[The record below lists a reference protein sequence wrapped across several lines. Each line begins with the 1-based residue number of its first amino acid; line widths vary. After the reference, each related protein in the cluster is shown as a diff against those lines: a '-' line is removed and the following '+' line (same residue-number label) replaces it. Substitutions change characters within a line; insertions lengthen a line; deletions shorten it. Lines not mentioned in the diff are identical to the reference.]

1 MNTAQLPARPISI
14 TKGNLLFLLLLILV
28 IPLVTTGTARSMTFG
43 AAERNLAIDF
53 SFDAPVDS
61 TKQLLGYRLY
71 KEGVQVCTANQ
82 PSIAKMDCALLTE
95 DGTFNFTLTAYYDDK
110 SESLPS
116 PSYPFV
122 VSSTHSVDF
131 TWQAASGTDN
141 QGGFRLYDNGVLVQE
156 ITDPVA
162 RQLTYTSEFTAAT
175 HTFTIAAVDGSGAE
189 KAMPDALTSSE
200 VYPPTAVLTSSTGA
214 GNAPLT
220 VAFNGSSSTATNTP
234 LVKYSWVFGDGSQA
248 TGATV
253 SHTFTTAGTYYTE
266 LTVED
271 SLGLI
276 DKATTPIVVGQ
287 TTINQK
293 PTAIIAVDPS
303 QGGAPLTYSFNGSQ
317 SSDPDGSI
325 VKYDWNFG
333 DGTTGSGATT
343 QHTYAS
349 QGNYTATLQVTD
361 DRGATATATKQIQSG
376 AQLPLE
382 VGEVSID
389 HEWVKVLFQGKFTD
403 PVVVAGPP
411 TTVNEAEPV
420 TVRIR
425 NIDQEGFEIRLQ
437 EWDYQDGTH
446 APETVNYI
454 VMEKGV
460 HTLADGRKVEAG
472 TFTGSTTLKQFSLQ
486 QSYNLIPV
494 VLAQVVTDNEADAVT
509 GRIRSVK
516 RASFEFKLQEMERT
530 ATAHIPENIGYIALE
545 PGKGEAS
552 GFLYEVGVTGRSITQ
567 NWSNIGFGT
576 QFPDQPAF
584 FAGMQTAW
592 EGDTATVR
600 SKDLSAT
607 AAKVKIEEEQ
617 SSDQEVRHYREV
629 VGYLVIGG
637 GTTAQP

>member
-1 MNTAQLPARPISI
+1 M
-14 TKGNLLFLLLLILV
+14 LLILV
-28 IPLVTTGTARSMTFG
+28 IPLVSTGTAGSMTFG
-43 AAERNLAIDF
+43 AAERTLEIDF
-53 SFDAPVDS
+53 SFDAPVDP
-61 TKQLLGYRLY
+61 TKQLAGYRLY

-82 PSIAKMDCALLTE
+82 PSLSKMDCALLTE
-95 DGTFNFTLTAYYDDK
+95 DGTFDFTLKAYYADNT
-110 SESLPS
+110 ESLPS
-116 PSYPFV
+116 PAYPFV

-131 TWQAASGTDN
+131 TWQAVNGTEN

-156 ITDPVA
+156 ITDPSA
-162 RQLTYTSEFTAAT
+162 RQLTYTSEFTSAT
-175 HTFTIAAVDGSGAE
+175 HTFTIAAVDGSGVE
-189 KAMPDALTSSE
+189 KLLPDALTSSE
-200 VYPPTAVLTSSTGA
+200 IYPPNAVLSSSTAA

-220 VAFNGSSSTATNTP
+220 VSFNGSSSTATNTP

-271 SLGLI
+271 SRGLT
-276 DKATTPIVVGQ
+276 DTVTTPIVVGQ
-287 TTINQK
+287 STVNQK
-293 PTAIIAVDPS
+293 PTAVIAVAPF
-303 QGGAPLTYSFNGSQ
+303 QGGAPMTYSFNGSQ

-376 AQLPLE
+376 TALPLE

-389 HEWVKVLFQGKFTD
+389 HEWVKVLYQGTFTD
-403 PVVVAGPP
+403 PVVVAGT
-411 TTVNEAEPV
+411 TTVNENEPV

-437 EWDYQDGTH
+437 EWDYQNRTH
-446 APETVNYI
+446 AQETVNYM

-460 HTLADGRKVEAG
+460 HTLANGSKVEAG
-472 TFTGSTTLKQFSLQ
+472 TFTGSTSLKQFSLQ

-494 VLAQVVTDNEADAVT
+494 ILTQVVTDNEADAVT

-530 ATAHIPENIGYIALE
+530 ATAHVPENIGYIALE

-552 GFLYEVGVTGRSITQ
+552 GFLYEIGVTGRSITQ
-567 NWSNIGFGT
+567 NWSNISFGT
-576 QFPDQPAF
+576 QFPEQPAF

-607 AAKVKIEEEQ
+607 AASVKIEEEQ
-617 SSDQEVRHYREV
+617 SKDQEVRHYREV

-637 GTTAQP
+637 ATTAQP